1 MCVLQ
6 ITLLL
11 NNRTERFPPAQC
23 FCLLF
28 AQSSLRGKTKISHK
42 GSLFTPLKSRK
53 VSGLKLYWLWG
64 GQLNR
69 KIPECSIKREKNCL
83 RNYCQND
90 MFWCSG
96 WKDCVQRAV
105 KPFICAKPKECCE
118 DKQRI
123 YPLLVSPSKG
133 RETNTY
139 LFSVLFLFLFFSPT
153 NENERLRWCHVTPD
167 TKGRTLRDAIGHQAA
182 RAVPPTRSEFRD
194 RALQWRPLALCFRVS
209 CQQMKSPL
217 LSLVPCRGLW
227 RC

>member
-139 LFSVLFLFLFFSPT
+139 LFSVLFLFFVFFPRRT
-153 NENERLRWCHVTPD
+153 KMRDLDDVTWHQ
-167 TKGRTLRDAIGHQAA
+167 TLREGRYVTLLVIGQHVQSLPRSASFVTVHFSG
-182 RAVPPTRSEFRD
+182 VPWPCAFAFPVSKWNLHFFR
-194 RALQWRPLALCFRVS
+194 
-209 CQQMKSPL
+209 
-217 LSLVPCRGLW
+217 
-227 RC
+227 